1 MKRNEIAALFDQQA
15 AGYDTQ
21 WERMSPVR
29 EGLYFLLEAA
39 FATLPTDARVLSVG
53 SGTGIEIEF
62 LAARFPQWQFTAVEP
77 SHAMLARCRQRAV
90 RAGFATRCTFHHGFL
105 ESLAPDKPF
114 DAATCLLVSQ
124 FLTDPTERQR
134 LFRDIA
140 TRMRPGGVLVNA
152 DLASDV
158 SSPEYESLLA
168 MWLDRMSTAGVP
180 PEALARA
187 RAAYAKDVAVLPP
200 AEVAALIASAGFNAP
215 TPFFQA
221 GLMHAWCATRARSE
235 AWPGGWNVAGRPRGG

>member
-1 MKRNEIAALFDQQA
+1 MTRDEIAALFDQQA

-39 FATLPTDARVLSVG
+39 FASLGADARVLSVG
-53 SGTGIEIEF
+53 CGTGIEIGF
-62 LAARFPQWQFTAVEP
+62 LAERFPRWRFTAVEP
-77 SHAMLARCRQRAV
+77 SRAMLERCRQRADA
-90 RAGFATRCTFHHGFL
+90 AGFASRCTFHLGYL
-105 ESLAPDKPF
+105 ETLATDEPHDG
-114 DAATCLLVSQ
+114 ATCLLVSQ
-124 FLTDPTERQR
+124 FLVDPAARVG

-140 TRMRPGGVLVNA
+140 ARLRPGGVLVNA
-152 DLASDV
+152 DLAAEV
-158 SSPEYESLLA
+158 TSPEYERLLA
-168 MWLDRMSTAGVP
+168 MWLDRMSSAGVP

-200 AEVAALIASAGFNAP
+200 TRVAELMASAGFGSP

-221 GLMHAWCATRARSE
+221 GLMHAWCATRDGAR
-235 AWPGGWNVAGRPRGG
+235 

>member
-1 MKRNEIAALFDQQA
+1 MDRDGIAALFDQQA

-39 FATLPTDARVLSVG
+39 FAKLPADARLLSVG
-53 SGTGIEIEF
+53 SGTGIEIAF
-62 LAARFPQWQFTAVEP
+62 LAARFPQWRFTAVEP
-77 SHAMLARCRQRAV
+77 SRAMIDRCRQRAAA
-90 RAGFATRCTFHHGFL
+90 AGIASRCTFHHGFL
-105 ESLAPDKPF
+105 ESLASDVPF

-124 FLTDPTERQR
+124 FLVEPAARVG

-140 TRMRPGGVLVNA
+140 MRMRPGGILVNA
-152 DLASDV
+152 DLAADT

-168 MWLDRMSTAGVP
+168 IWLDRMSSAGVSP
-180 PEALARA
+180 DALARA

-200 AEVAALIASAGFNAP
+200 ASVAALIASAGFEAP
-215 TPFFQA
+215 IPFFQA
-221 GLMHAWCATRARSE
+221 GLMHAWRATRDRREGA
-235 AWPGGWNVAGRPRGG
+235 

>member
-1 MKRNEIAALFDQQA
+1 MNRDDIAALFDQQA

-29 EGLYFLLEAA
+29 DGLYFLLEAA
-39 FATLPTDARVLSVG
+39 FAKLPPDARVLSVG

-62 LAARFPQWQFTAVEP
+62 LAARFPRWQFTAVEP
-77 SHAMLARCRQRAV
+77 SQAMLERCRQRAA
-90 RAGFATRCTFHHGFL
+90 RAGFESRCTFHHGFL
-105 ESLAPDKPF
+105 ESLDIDAPYH
-114 DAATCLLVSQ
+114 AATCLLVSQ
-124 FLTDPTERQR
+124 FLVEPTARQG

-152 DLASDV
+152 DLAADIT
-158 SSPEYESLLA
+158 SPVYESLLA
-168 MWLDRMSTAGVP
+168 MWLDRMSSAGVP

-200 AEVAALIASAGFNAP
+200 AQVAALIASAGFAEP

-221 GLMHAWCATRARSE
+221 GLMHAWCATRASE
-235 AWPGGWNVAGRPRGG
+235 ES

>member
-1 MKRNEIAALFDQQA
+1 MNRDEVAALFDQQA

-29 EGLYFLLEAA
+29 EALYFLLEAA
-39 FATLPTDARVLSVG
+39 FAKLPADARVLCVG
-53 SGTGIEIEF
+53 SGTGIEVEF
-62 LAARFPQWQFTAVEP
+62 LAAHFPQWQFTAVEP
-77 SHAMLARCRQRAV
+77 AHAMLERCRQRAV
-90 RAGFATRCTFHHGFL
+90 RAGFASRCTFHHGFL
-105 ESLAPDKPF
+105 ESLAPGVPY

-124 FLTDPTERQR
+124 FLVDPSARVE

-140 TRMRPGGVLVNA
+140 TRMRPGGILVNA
-152 DLASDV
+152 DLAADIASR
-158 SSPEYESLLA
+158 EYESLLA
-168 MWLDRMSTAGVP
+168 IWLDRMSSAGVP

-200 AEVAALIASAGFNAP
+200 AQVAALIASAGFDTP

-221 GLMHAWCATRARSE
+221 GLMHAWCATRDRRE
-235 AWPGGWNVAGRPRGG
+235 AE

>member
-1 MKRNEIAALFDQQA
+1 MTRDEIAALFDQQA

-21 WERMSPVR
+21 WQRMSPVR

-39 FATLPTDARVLSVG
+39 FAKLPADARVLSVG
-53 SGTGIEIEF
+53 SGTGIEIAF
-62 LAARFPQWQFTAVEP
+62 LAARFPRWQFTAVEP
-77 SHAMLARCRQRAV
+77 SRAMLELCRQRAV
-90 RAGFATRCTFHHGFL
+90 AAGFASRCAFHHGFL
-105 ESLAPDKPF
+105 ESRAIDVPY

-124 FLTDPTERQR
+124 FLVDPSARRE
-134 LFRDIA
+134 LFLDIA

-152 DLASDV
+152 DLAADV
-158 SSPEYESLLA
+158 TSPDYETLLA
-168 MWLDRMSTAGVP
+168 IWLDRMSSAGVP

-200 AEVAALIASAGFNAP
+200 ARVAALIASAGFEAP

-221 GLMHAWCATRARSE
+221 GLMHAWCATRDRRA
-235 AWPGGWNVAGRPRGG
+235 AA